1 MTKSDKIYFLKR
13 YCFNNNCGR
22 NCDDCIIQNSCH
34 KYLHK
39 VLTYTDNID
48 EKTIEI
54 LYDEFIRGS
63 TMEPKTNVQNTQAQS
78 TQTITLDRS
87 EYNMLI
93 KAQGLL
99 DVVRTSYKT
108 ASADYR
114 LCEFLD
120 ILFAD
125 KEGSNG

>member
-1 MTKSDKIYFLKR
+1 MNEY
-13 YCFNNNCGR
+13 
-22 NCDDCIIQNSCH
+22 
-34 KYLHK
+34 
-39 VLTYTDNID
+39 
-48 EKTIEI
+48 KT
-54 LYDEFIRGS
+54 
-63 TMEPKTNVQNTQAQS
+63 VQVQT
-78 TQTITLDRS
+78 TQTVTIDRS

-99 DVVRTSYKT
+99 DLIRSTYKS

>member
-1 MTKSDKIYFLKR
+1 MNEY
-13 YCFNNNCGR
+13 
-22 NCDDCIIQNSCH
+22 
-34 KYLHK
+34 
-39 VLTYTDNID
+39 
-48 EKTIEI
+48 KT
-54 LYDEFIRGS
+54 
-63 TMEPKTNVQNTQAQS
+63 VQVQT
-78 TQTITLDRS
+78 TQTVTIDRS

-114 LCEFLD
+114 LSEFLD

-125 KEGSNG
+125 KEVNNG

>member
-1 MTKSDKIYFLKR
+1 MNEY
-13 YCFNNNCGR
+13 
-22 NCDDCIIQNSCH
+22 
-34 KYLHK
+34 
-39 VLTYTDNID
+39 
-48 EKTIEI
+48 KT
-54 LYDEFIRGS
+54 
-63 TMEPKTNVQNTQAQS
+63 VQVQT
-78 TQTITLDRS
+78 TQTVTIDRS

-99 DVVRTSYKT
+99 DIVRTSYKT

>member
-1 MTKSDKIYFLKR
+1 MNEY
-13 YCFNNNCGR
+13 
-22 NCDDCIIQNSCH
+22 
-34 KYLHK
+34 
-39 VLTYTDNID
+39 
-48 EKTIEI
+48 KT
-54 LYDEFIRGS
+54 
-63 TMEPKTNVQNTQAQS
+63 VQVQT
-78 TQTITLDRS
+78 TQTVTIDRS

-93 KAQGLL
+93 KAQDLL

>member
-1 MTKSDKIYFLKR
+1 MNEY
-13 YCFNNNCGR
+13 
-22 NCDDCIIQNSCH
+22 
-34 KYLHK
+34 
-39 VLTYTDNID
+39 
-48 EKTIEI
+48 KT
-54 LYDEFIRGS
+54 
-63 TMEPKTNVQNTQAQS
+63 VQVQT
-78 TQTITLDRS
+78 TQTVMIDRS

>member
-1 MTKSDKIYFLKR
+1 MNEY
-13 YCFNNNCGR
+13 
-22 NCDDCIIQNSCH
+22 
-34 KYLHK
+34 
-39 VLTYTDNID
+39 
-48 EKTIEI
+48 KT
-54 LYDEFIRGS
+54 
-63 TMEPKTNVQNTQAQS
+63 VQVQT
-78 TQTITLDRS
+78 TQTVTIDRS

-93 KAQGLL
+93 KTQGLL

>member
-1 MTKSDKIYFLKR
+1 MNEY
-13 YCFNNNCGR
+13 
-22 NCDDCIIQNSCH
+22 
-34 KYLHK
+34 
-39 VLTYTDNID
+39 
-48 EKTIEI
+48 KT
-54 LYDEFIRGS
+54 
-63 TMEPKTNVQNTQAQS
+63 VQVQTAQ
-78 TQTITLDRS
+78 TVTIDRS

-114 LCEFLD
+114 LCEFVD

>member
-1 MTKSDKIYFLKR
+1 MNEY
-13 YCFNNNCGR
+13 
-22 NCDDCIIQNSCH
+22 
-34 KYLHK
+34 
-39 VLTYTDNID
+39 
-48 EKTIEI
+48 KT
-54 LYDEFIRGS
+54 
-63 TMEPKTNVQNTQAQS
+63 VQVQT
-78 TQTITLDRS
+78 TQTVTIDRS

>member
-1 MTKSDKIYFLKR
+1 MNEY
-13 YCFNNNCGR
+13 
-22 NCDDCIIQNSCH
+22 
-34 KYLHK
+34 
-39 VLTYTDNID
+39 
-48 EKTIEI
+48 KT
-54 LYDEFIRGS
+54 
-63 TMEPKTNVQNTQAQS
+63 VQVQT
-78 TQTITLDRS
+78 TQTVTIDRS

-108 ASADYR
+108 AFADYR

>member
-1 MTKSDKIYFLKR
+1 MNEY
-13 YCFNNNCGR
+13 
-22 NCDDCIIQNSCH
+22 
-34 KYLHK
+34 
-39 VLTYTDNID
+39 
-48 EKTIEI
+48 KT
-54 LYDEFIRGS
+54 
-63 TMEPKTNVQNTQAQS
+63 VQVQTAQ
-78 TQTITLDRS
+78 TVTIDRS